1 MAYAL
6 HGSAAMRKPT
16 RFLVLAIAS
25 SVLSLGSVA
34 RADTPKAGSNELRLE
49 GSYLFPGIS
58 INGAMRESM
67 SSSSWSTTS
76 TETLI
81 GAGLAYG
88 RFLTD
93 NLEIGTSMVALHLG
107 GSGTSSSTDG
117 FGLSPFF
124 RFFTLVHSR
133 IGVFGSATSGFQY
146 MVPER
151 GSNATMWTFGADAG
165 MEFFVGDS
173 WSLRLGPSY
182 RYVYETIQDSSV
194 TASGHIYGANWA
206 LAGYF

>member
-1 MAYAL
+1 MPKT
-6 HGSAAMRKPT
+6 S
-16 RFLVLAIAS
+16 RFLVLAAAS

-34 RADTPKAGSNELRLE
+34 RADTPKAGSNELRME
-49 GSYLFPGIS
+49 GSFLFPGVT
-58 INGAMRESM
+58 INGAIRDSM

-93 NLEIGTSMVALHLG
+93 NLEIGTSAVVLHMG
-107 GSGTSSSTDG
+107 ISNSSSTNG
-117 FGLSPFF
+117 FGLSPFV

-133 IGVFGSATSGFQY
+133 IGVFGTATSGFQI
-146 MVPER
+146 MVPET
-151 GSNATMWTFGADAG
+151 GKNTNMWTFGADAG

-182 RYVYETIQDSSV
+182 RYAYETFQDSSV

-206 LAGYF
+206 MAGYF

>member
-1 MAYAL
+1 MQ
-6 HGSAAMRKPT
+6 KPT

-34 RADTPKAGSNELRLE
+34 RADTPKAGSNELRME
-49 GSYLFPGIS
+49 GSYLVPGIS

-93 NLEIGTSMVALHLG
+93 NLEIGTSAVVLHMGVSG
-107 GSGTSSSTDG
+107 GSSTNG

-133 IGVFGSATSGFQY
+133 IGVFGTATSGFQY
-146 MVPER
+146 TVPER
-151 GSNATMWTFGADAG
+151 GSNASIWTFGADAG

-182 RYVYETIQDSSV
+182 RYAYETFQDTST

>member
-1 MAYAL
+1 MPRTSRL
-6 HGSAAMRKPT
+6 LLLAA
-16 RFLVLAIAS
+16 AS

-49 GSYLFPGIS
+49 GSFLFPGIT
-58 INGAMRESM
+58 INGATRESLSP
-67 SSSSWSTTS
+67 SSSSASMS
-76 TETLI
+76 QTLV
-81 GAGLAYG
+81 GAGFAYG

-93 NLEIGTSMVALHLG
+93 NLEIGTSMVVLHMGVSSSSGSSSVG
-107 GSGTSSSTDG
+107 GSSSSTNA
-117 FGLSPFF
+117 FGLSPFV

-133 IGVFGSATSGFQY
+133 IGVFGTATSGFQY
-146 MVPER
+146 SIPEV
-151 GSNATMWTFGADAG
+151 GGNASVWTFGADAG
-165 MEFFVGDS
+165 GEFFVGDS

-182 RYVYETIQDSSV
+182 RYAYETYQRSSV